1 VAEAAEVGAVDFVEG
16 GPGSELVGCKLAK
29 HSLAATSSTFPSKLR
44 LPLVWCFV
52 CSTIKVSVKH
62 ISYLL

>member
-1 VAEAAEVGAVDFVEG
+1 MGAVDFVEG
-16 GPGSELVGCKLAK
+16 PSSNLMGCKLAK
-29 HSLAATSSTFPSKLR
+29 RELVATFSTFPLELR

-62 ISYLL
+62 NSYLL